1 MFTKYF
7 KPILYLI
14 IFSTSISHSQDF
26 EVNDRSV
33 TAIFKIKNSTKA
45 QLFTEVN
52 KWVATNY
59 NSAKNVIDMKNK
71 ESGTI
76 IVKGINDV
84 NYTSKI
90 DTKGVYKTI
99 QKQILDVNQ
108 FYHFMELNVKD
119 NKMRV
124 IYKITEPS
132 NVDIG
137 WNDIVFNVIKLNGVD
152 QISMANF
159 KNKIDE
165 ILKKGFS
172 GKKKREIFKK
182 KLDPFIE
189 QVNQDILENI
199 KVRILSIY
207 SSVKTGREK
216 DDW

>member
-1 MFTKYF
+1 M
-7 KPILYLI
+7 
-14 IFSTSISHSQDF
+14 
-26 EVNDRSV
+26 
-33 TAIFKIKNSTKA
+33 
-45 QLFTEVN
+45 
-52 KWVATNY
+52 
-59 NSAKNVIDMKNK
+59 
-71 ESGTI
+71 
-76 IVKGINDV
+76 
-84 NYTSKI
+84 
-90 DTKGVYKTI
+90 
-99 QKQILDVNQ
+99 DVNQ
-108 FYHFMELNVKD
+108 FYHFIELNVKD